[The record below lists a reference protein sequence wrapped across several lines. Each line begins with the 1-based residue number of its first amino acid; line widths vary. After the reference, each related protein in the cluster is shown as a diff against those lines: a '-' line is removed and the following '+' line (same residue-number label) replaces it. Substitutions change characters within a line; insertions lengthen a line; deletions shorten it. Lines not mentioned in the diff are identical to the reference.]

1 LKILNEKL
9 KIIKQQHPGS
19 NRDNISRNMS
29 QKILKN
35 SIIIIIL
42 IFGGQISAQK
52 VIDSVKTEVIE
63 VTRSFDPKVQD
74 AYKLAVN
81 PEINA
86 VPEKKIPVTFQ
97 IQSVPVASTFQPEKG
112 SMAGFNPGSLTEDV
126 YASYVALSGGNYTQL
141 QGDAFVYYPLTDQ
154 LSSALR
160 LSHYSSQGDKNEAI
174 VFNPFYHTAVD
185 ALFNY
190 QADKSNWQFDLG
202 YDGHINNLNLDNNV
216 ILLIPP
222 DIQTLKNTF
231 NNLHLDVKGNF
242 KESTFRNIKLAYN
255 NLWDGFDNSE
265 HLIHLSSDLIIPVG
279 EFDLKMG
286 VQTDMVT
293 GNTGKFG
300 FTKPA
305 PNLDLNYKNMDA
317 GILPAVQIKNDKLTA
332 NLGAKIFYQND
343 SIYNKVQIMPDVN
356 VHLNLIYEKLTVFAG
371 ATGDLHQYSQTEFYK
386 QNPYLSLR
394 NTIHPRLT
402 PYNIFGGFNG
412 AFSSSFSYEVRL
424 GVQKIKNYAF
434 YNYDGIPTG
443 IGSYD
448 IVYDDMTQSYFKTGL
463 NIGVGKKLD
472 LKLDLTYMQNHTD
485 QLKKALFLPDFDF
498 KSIFIFKPTD
508 KLNFNVTLNSV
519 GKRSI
524 QVVSDK
530 NLNAYTD
537 LNLGVRYNINKQ
549 FTAFV
554 NAYNVLNHD
563 YQIFY
568 GYPVQKLQVMAGA
581 AYRFD
586 ISGNN

>member
-1 LKILNEKL
+1 
-9 KIIKQQHPGS
+9 
-19 NRDNISRNMS
+19 MS
-29 QKILKN
+29 QKIFKN
-35 SIIIIIL
+35 GLIIFIL
-42 IFGGQISAQK
+42 ILSGKMSAQK
-52 VIDSVKTEVIE
+52 VKDSVKTEVIE

-74 AYKLAVN
+74 AYKLNVN
-81 PEINA
+81 PEIEA

-112 SMAGFNPGSLTEDV
+112 SMAGFNPGSLTEDFYTS
-126 YASYVALSGGNYTQL
+126 YAALSGGNYTQI
-141 QGDAFVYYPLTDQ
+141 QADAFVFYPLSDQ
-154 LSSALR
+154 LSSAFR
-160 LSHYSSQGDKNEAI
+160 LSHYSSQGGKNDDI
-174 VFNPFYHTAVD
+174 VYQPFYHTAVD
-185 ALFNY
+185 ALFDY
-190 QADKSNWQFDLG
+190 KTGQSTWQFDLG
-202 YDGHINNLNLDNNV
+202 YDGHINYLNTDDSLL
-216 ILLIPP
+216 LLISPE
-222 DIQTLKNTF
+222 IETLKNT
-231 NNLHLDVKGNF
+231 NNNFHLNVDGYF
-242 KESTFRNIKLAYN
+242 KESAFKNVKLIYN

-279 EFDLKMG
+279 ELDLKMG

-293 GNTGKFG
+293 GNTGKSG

-305 PNLDLNYKNMDA
+305 IDLDLSYKNMDA
-317 GILPAVQIKNDKLTA
+317 GILPAIQIKNDNLTA

-343 SIYNKVQIMPDVN
+343 SIYKKVQFMPDVN

-371 ATGDLHQYSQTEFYK
+371 VTGDLHQYSQSELYK
-386 QNPYLSLR
+386 HNPYLSLK

-424 GVQKIKNYAF
+424 GVQKIKNFAF
-434 YNYDGIPTG
+434 YNYDGFAFG

-448 IVYDDMTQSYFKTGL
+448 IVYDDITQSYFKTGL
-463 NIGVGKKLD
+463 NIGVGKKFD
-472 LKLDLTYMQNHTD
+472 LKLNLTYMQNHTD

-498 KSIFIFKPTD
+498 KTIFILKPTD
-508 KLNFNVTLNSV
+508 KLNFNITLNSV
-519 GKRSI
+519 GKRSY
-524 QVVSDK
+524 QAGLDK
-530 NLNAYTD
+530 SLNAYTD

-554 NAYNVLNHD
+554 NAYNVLNQD

-586 ISGNN
+586 ISGNK